1 MVKVNN
7 GWQSNTIEEVESLAS
22 QAGSPTSSTSTLHG
36 RRNHVASPRATMIAL
51 QGQNRNPMH
60 PLMQAPTEDFDLYS
74 RSEPSLRTYES
85 FWRDHSSSVPPHRSY
100 IASPPTTKAFLAPP
114 ADIRPSTNSR
124 RSHASKFAKPP
135 AIPGQ
140 GSNSPLNTSTPR
152 TPIRADLREK
162 PMQTPTQK
170 TIQEQDAIET
180 LLFMSSP
187 GNSGTMGHAPFPG
200 ARPNPNLASP
210 QPNPLRV
217 EYNAQ
222 ERGGRGAQGRRVGF
236 EEITTETDDSSET
249 RVERTSKLDRVDD
262 GSREDALDRLLDEMS
277 DASSD
282 DEEVV
287 LSYSP
292 RVAAGRA

>member
-1 MVKVNN
+1 
-7 GWQSNTIEEVESLAS
+7 
-22 QAGSPTSSTSTLHG
+22 
-36 RRNHVASPRATMIAL
+36 
-51 QGQNRNPMH
+51 
-60 PLMQAPTEDFDLYS
+60 
-74 RSEPSLRTYES
+74 
-85 FWRDHSSSVPPHRSY
+85 
-100 IASPPTTKAFLAPP
+100 
-114 ADIRPSTNSR
+114 
-124 RSHASKFAKPP
+124 
-135 AIPGQ
+135 
-140 GSNSPLNTSTPR
+140 
-152 TPIRADLREK
+152 
-162 PMQTPTQK
+162 MQTPTQK